1 MPHTVQLTTW
11 LEQAYGMETEV
22 IDTLTEQLPHLTGH
36 HTLEAKVLE
45 HLEKSHNHL
54 NRVDECI
61 ARLGGEA
68 SSLRRGGLTT
78 FLHGMRS
85 QGTSPLAAPLIQDS
99 IADFAAEHYEIAT
112 YTMLITAARACRD
125 EETARVCQ
133 EILREEEEMARW
145 LEDHLTVLAREL
157 VHPKETPEEE
167 KETAPVDAAGAL
179 QGEHVFA
186 VFDAADQAQQAAQA
200 LAAMSVQ
207 PRRLQGTEAALYLR
221 GESGGIMTR
230 IQRLLKGMTSEK
242 EYAEDYSVH
251 LQRGRIL
258 LAVECADLD
267 KAVQIAQ
274 KLKEHGGHAIRYFG
288 SDGGVELKQQ

>member
-1 MPHTVQLTTW
+1 MPHTVQLTRW

-36 HTLEAKVLE
+36 RTLEAKVLE

-85 QGTSPLAAPLIQDS
+85 QGTSPLTAPLVQDS

-112 YTMLITAARACRD
+112 YTILITAARACRD

-145 LEDHLTVLAREL
+145 LEEHLRVLAREL
-157 VHPKETPEEE
+157 VHPKETPEEQQT
-167 KETAPVDAAGAL
+167 TAPVDAAGAL
-179 QGEHVFA
+179 RGGHVFA
-186 VFDAADQAQQAAQA
+186 VFDAEDQAQQAAQA
-200 LAAMSVQ
+200 LSAMSVQ

-221 GESGGIMTR
+221 GEAGGIMTR
-230 IQRLLKGMTSEK
+230 IQHLLKGMTAEK
-242 EYAEDYSVH
+242 AYAEEYSAH
-251 LQRGRIL
+251 LQRGHIL
-258 LAVECADLD
+258 LAVECADLGQA
-267 KAVQIAQ
+267 KQLTQ
-274 KLKEHGGHAIRYFG
+274 KLQELGGHTIRYL
-288 SDGGVELKQQ
+288 STRGVELMRD

>member
-1 MPHTVQLTTW
+1 MPHTVQLTVW

-36 HTLEAKVLE
+36 HELEAKVLE

-54 NRVDECI
+54 NKVDECI

-85 QGTSPLAAPLIQDS
+85 QGTSPFDARLVRHS

-112 YTMLITAARACRD
+112 YTILITAARACRD

-133 EILREEEEMARW
+133 EILRDEEEMARW
-145 LEDHLTVLAREL
+145 LEDHLRVLAREL
-157 VHPKETPEEE
+157 VHPKETPEEA
-167 KETAPVDAAGAL
+167 KETVPVDATGAL
-179 QGEHVFA
+179 RGEHVFA
-186 VFDAADQAQQAAQA
+186 VFDAEDQAQQAAQA
-200 LAAMSVQ
+200 LSAMSVQ
-207 PRRLQGTEAALYLR
+207 PQRLQGTEAALYLR
-221 GESGGIMTR
+221 GESGGIVTR
-230 IQRLLKGMTSEK
+230 IQRLLKGMTAEK
-242 EYAEDYSVH
+242 AYAEEYSAH

-258 LAVECADLD
+258 LAVECADLGQ
-267 KAVQIAQ
+267 AEQITQ
-274 KLKEHGGHAIRYFG
+274 KLQEHGGHTIRYL
-288 SDGGVELKQQ
+288 SAGGVELMRD

>member
-1 MPHTVQLTTW
+1 MPHTVQLTMW
-11 LEQAYGMETEV
+11 LEQAYGVETEV

-36 HTLEAKVLE
+36 HKLEAKVLE
-45 HLEKSHNHL
+45 HLEKSHHHL

-78 FLHGMRS
+78 FLRGMRS
-85 QGTSPLAAPLIQDS
+85 QGTSRLAASPVQDC

-112 YTMLITAARACRD
+112 YTALITAARACRD
-125 EETARVCQ
+125 EETARVCE

-157 VHPKETPEEE
+157 VHPKETPEAEQ
-167 KETAPVDAAGAL
+167 ETAAVDAAGAL
-179 QGEHVFA
+179 RGEHVFA
-186 VFDAADQAQQAAQA
+186 VFDAADQAQQATQA
-200 LAAMSVQ
+200 LSAMGVQ
-207 PRRLQGTEAALYLR
+207 PQRLQGTEAALHLR

-230 IQRLLKGMTSEK
+230 IQRLLKGMTAEK
-242 EYAEDYSVH
+242 AYAEEYSVH

-258 LAVECADLD
+258 LAVECADLGQ
-267 KAVQIAQ
+267 AEQITQ
-274 KLKEHGGHAIRYFG
+274 KLQEHGGHTIMYFG
-288 SDGGVELKQQ
+288 SDGNVELRQQ